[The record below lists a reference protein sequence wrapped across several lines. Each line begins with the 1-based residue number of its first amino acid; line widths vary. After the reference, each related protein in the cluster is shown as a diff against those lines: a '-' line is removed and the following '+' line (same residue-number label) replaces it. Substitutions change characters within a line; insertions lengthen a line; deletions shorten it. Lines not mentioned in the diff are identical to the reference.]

1 MMVSKLGTFAI
12 VLGFSALVAC
22 SRQAPEPERA
32 PEPAPASEPAP
43 ATPVE
48 EAAAVPEPEET
59 PAEEIPAGTDQVTGF
74 HGFGPARF
82 GDDQESVRISWG
94 RPLVAD
100 REVSPDDSCHYLVP
114 DPAPS
119 DGSRVVFM
127 LEQGRFVRYD
137 VTGDLYEAPGGGRNG
152 NLREALEVL
161 YAGRHSLAPHK
172 YAEGGEY
179 FIVEG
184 PEGSGSRLVF
194 ELDAAGVATQW
205 RIGLSPQVDYVEG
218 CG

>member
-1 MMVSKLGTFAI
+1 MMASRLRTLAMVLAI
-12 VLGFSALVAC
+12 SALAAC
-22 SRQAPEPERA
+22 SRPAPEPEPA
-32 PEPAPASEPAP
+32 PVPEPAAEPVPPPVADPEPAPVEPP
-43 ATPVE
+43 A
-48 EAAAVPEPEET
+48 
-59 PAEEIPAGTDQVTGF
+59 AEVPAGTDQVTGF

-100 REVSPDDSCHYLVP
+100 RELSADASCHFLVP

-119 DGSRVVFM
+119 DGSRIAFM
-127 LEQGRFVRYD
+127 LEDGRFVRYD
-137 VTGDLYEAPGGGRNG
+137 VIGELYEAPGGGRNG

-161 YAGRHSLAPHK
+161 YAGRHTLAPHK
-172 YAEGGEY
+172 YVDGGQY

-184 PEGSGSRLVF
+184 PDGSGSRLVF
-194 ELDAAGVATQW
+194 ELDAAGVATRW
-205 RIGLSPQVDYVEG
+205 RIGLTPQIDYVEG